1 MEMNSGRRS
10 SRPGKPGEPGVL
22 TVSPAVSRS
31 HRRLDPRASLFVL
44 VLLNVQLMLSAP
56 LWTEWT
62 VVALCAGCM
71 AYCGR
76 TRALAQWTLVYALVL
91 GVGFGLAIFG
101 GMATS
106 TVAAMVLMY
115 RRVIPLGMF
124 AANMMATVK
133 TGELACAF
141 QALRFSSRL
150 TVALCVA
157 FRFFPTMRREFAA
170 VRDAMRTRGLS
181 LTPASVVRHPLL
193 TVERLLVP
201 LMGRLGIIGD
211 ELGNAVVA
219 RGADTDGVRTS
230 YYRLAL
236 APADAVLLVGA
247 LAVLLISLAA
257 KAAGAV

>member
-1 MEMNSGRRS
+1 MQMLGGRGPSRCREFAEPCMTVVPPAALRS
-10 SRPGKPGEPGVL
+10 
-22 TVSPAVSRS
+22 
-31 HRRLDPRASLFVL
+31 RRRIDPRVSLLVL
-44 VLLNVQLMLSAP
+44 ALLNVQLLLSAP
-56 LWTEWT
+56 LWTEAA
-62 VVALCAGCM
+62 VIALCAGCM
-71 AYCGR
+71 VYGGCV
-76 TRALAQWTLVYALVL
+76 RALVRWAAVYAAFL
-91 GVGFGLAIFG
+91 GIGFGLAAFG
-101 GMATS
+101 GMAAS
-106 TVAAMVLMY
+106 AFAAMILMY

-170 VRDAMRTRGLS
+170 VRDAMRTRGLD
-181 LTPASVVRHPLL
+181 LTPVSVLRHPLL

-219 RGADTDGVRTS
+219 RGADTDSARTS
-230 YYRLAL
+230 YYRLAFSV
-236 APADAVLLVGA
+236 ADAVLLIA
-247 LAVLLISLAA
+247 ILAVLALSVGA
-257 KAAGAV
+257 KAVGAA